1 MTFAEKARTPAQ
13 VRMNEILKRLHEG
26 GSVTVAKI
34 AQDFGISDMT
44 VRRDLTELEREGLL
58 ERVHGGAVP
67 PAGGPLQVIDDVE
80 PTFKARLSHN
90 ADIKGRIAARAVE
103 VLSSYRTI
111 AMDVGTSTLITARRM
126 AATPGMLV
134 RKRVF
139 TNGLRIAETLAE
151 TEAEVYVPGGRIR
164 ADEMSMTGPV
174 AVEQFS
180 QFYFDVVV
188 LGTSGLTNEGFFDY
202 SLEEIEMKR
211 VYIERSAK
219 RIVLCDSSKFRRM
232 STARVAALQAAS
244 MIITDAAP
252 PVDIASTLAAASVD
266 VQITGL

>member
-1 MTFAEKARTPAQ
+1 MSLLEKARTPAQ
-13 VRMNEILKRLHEG
+13 ARMNEILKRLHEG
-26 GSVTVAKI
+26 GSITVAEI
-34 AQDFGISDMT
+34 ARDFGISDMT
-44 VRRDLTELEREGLL
+44 VRRDLSELEREGLL

-80 PTFKARLSHN
+80 PTYKARLKHN
-90 ADIKGRIAARAVE
+90 ASLKERIAARAAE
-103 VLSSYRTI
+103 VLQSYRTI
-111 AMDVGTSTLITARRM
+111 AMDVGTSTQMTAQKM
-126 AATPGMLV
+126 AAMSSRLH

-139 TNGLRIAETLAE
+139 TNSLRIAETLAE

-164 ADEMSMTGPV
+164 PDEMSMTGPA

-180 QFYFDVVV
+180 QFYFDVAV
-188 LGTSGLTNEGFFDY
+188 LGTSGMTGEGFFDY

-244 MIITDAAP
+244 MIITDAPP
-252 PVDIASTLAAASVD
+252 PVDIASALAAANVD